1 MPATVAAAA
10 GDYLA
15 ARAVPRPRE
24 RLLALF
30 RSARNLAYLRALFAR
45 TVPPGPLR
53 AFALGTLE
61 DAALAYER
69 GEDLLYSDP
78 LARRG
83 DGRRAVS
90 FAAELRRLNRAFY
103 EDRMAFLR
111 DKAGL
116 LGGAPEGAGDAD
128 EPYHYRAFVADSLRP
143 PGLEALNGP
152 GPLWAILEDQQAPAG
167 ELARPRGDNPR
178 GYPRREGFSATG
190 AAAGAPPQPGV
201 DPEDGAWDRGRP
213 NRTAEQALAEYYG
226 EEAVPSSSTA
236 LGAAEQA
243 TGTAYLDL
251 YGRGP
256 AWRENGG
263 TRFMRYPS
271 IPRWQDLSRG
281 REYDRDIAETLGT
294 GSRELDTHVRRWDMS
309 RARAVRGEE
318 YRRYGPRAG
327 DTL

>member
-1 MPATVAAAA
+1 MPVAAAAPAA

-15 ARAVPRPRE
+15 ARAVPRPRA

-30 RSARNLAYLRALFAR
+30 RSPQNLGYLRALFTR

-53 AFALGTLE
+53 DFALGTLE

-103 EDRMAFLR
+103 EDRLAFLR

-152 GPLWAILEDQQAPAG
+152 GPLWAILEDQQVPAG
-167 ELARPRGDNPR
+167 ELGRSSGKRR
-178 GYPRREGFSATG
+178 YPRREGFSATG
-190 AAAGAPPQPGV
+190 AAAGAVPPGV

-226 EEAVPSSSTA
+226 EEAVSSSSAA

-251 YGRGP
+251 HGRGP

-309 RARAVRGEE
+309 RARAARGEE
-318 YRRYGPRAG
+318 YRRYGPRSG